1 MKNGKKDNSS
11 KEIPEK
17 VAIDRLN
24 KKTEEMKKR
33 FKVPP
38 EFEDEPNGLLS
49 GGPEHLD
56 IPDDL
61 KSKK

>member
-1 MKNGKKDNSS
+1 MKNGKTNPGDQDISV
-11 KEIPEK
+11 KESM
-17 VAIDRLN
+17 DRLN
-24 KKTEEMKKR
+24 KKTDELKNR

-38 EFEDEPNGLLS
+38 EFEDEPNGVLS

-61 KSKK
+61 KNKK